1 MRKQIYVLL
10 ALAAFTCGATR
21 LGAQAVSP
29 NRTAPPSAP
38 AAPQN
43 VVGGEIYGGYMIGV
57 GDILDIHVNDEDRVT
72 GRYQVD
78 QDGKLSVPLL
88 SGSIPAAGATTFE
101 LSSRLREELK
111 KQDIL
116 REPAVTVL
124 IVRGMTQNVSVL
136 GAVMRPGTY
145 PIEKPTSI
153 MDLIS
158 LAGGLAPNAG
168 STVTISHQGDPHAP
182 AMVNASVTNNTAPP
196 TANNISVTNNSATG
210 TNNKDSILSI
220 NLTTLMSSKD
230 PASNVTVRAGDVITV
245 LTAPVVF
252 VVGAVLRPGA
262 FTVQDAKSRMTVM
275 QAIAMAEGT
284 TSVASLGK
292 TIIVR
297 QSSSDTERKEIPV
310 DLKQVMR
317 GKQKDE
323 ILEANDI
330 LFVPESGLKASLAK
344 MGQIGTQAA
353 SQTLGYGMALRVAP

>member
-10 ALAAFTCGATR
+10 ALAAFTCGTTR
-21 LGAQAVSP
+21 VSAQAVNP
-29 NRTAPPSAP
+29 NRTAPPSSTAT
-38 AAPQN
+38 PQN

-57 GDILDIHVNDEDRVT
+57 GDILDIHVNDEERVS

-88 SGSIPAAGATTFE
+88 SGAIPAAGTTTFE
-101 LSSRLREELK
+101 LSTRLREELK

-153 MDLIS
+153 MDIIS

-168 STVTISHQGDPHAP
+168 STATVSHQGDSHAP
-182 AMVNASVTNNTAPP
+182 AVVNASVTSNNS
-196 TANNISVTNNSATG
+196 SVTTNNATV
-210 TNNKDSILSI
+210 TNNKDGILSI
-220 NLTTLMSSKD
+220 NLTSLMASKD
-230 PASNVTVRAGDVITV
+230 PAANVLVHPGDVITIN
-245 LTAPVVF
+245 TAPVVF
-252 VVGAVLRPGA
+252 VVGAVTRPGA
-262 FTVQDAKSRMTVM
+262 FTVQDAKSRMTVL
-275 QAIAMAEGT
+275 QAVAMAEGT
-284 TSVASLGK
+284 TSLASLGK

-317 GKQKDE
+317 GKEKDE

-330 LFVPESGLKASLAK
+330 LFVPESGLNASLQK

-353 SQTLGYGMALRVAP
+353 SQTLGYGMGLRIAP

>member
-1 MRKQIYVLL
+1 
-10 ALAAFTCGATR
+10 
-21 LGAQAVSP
+21 
-29 NRTAPPSAP
+29 
-38 AAPQN
+38 
-43 VVGGEIYGGYMIGV
+43 
-57 GDILDIHVNDEDRVT
+57 
-72 GRYQVD
+72 
-78 QDGKLSVPLL
+78 
-88 SGSIPAAGATTFE
+88 
-101 LSSRLREELK
+101 
-111 KQDIL
+111 
-116 REPAVTVL
+116 
-124 IVRGMTQNVSVL
+124 
-136 GAVMRPGTY
+136 MRPGTY

-168 STVTISHQGDPHAP
+168 STATISHQADSHAP
-182 AMVNASVTNNTAPP
+182 AVVNASVT
-196 TANNISVTNNSATG
+196 TNNSTAT
-210 TNNKDSILSI
+210 TNKDGILSI
-220 NLTTLMSSKD
+220 NLTTLMASKD
-230 PASNVTVRAGDVITV
+230 PAANVLVRPGDVITIS
-245 LTAPVVF
+245 TAPVVF

-310 DLKQVMR
+310 DLKLVMR

-323 ILEANDI
+323 LLEANDI

-353 SQTLGYGMALRVAP
+353 SQTLGYGMALRIAP

>member
-1 MRKQIYVLL
+1 MWKKIYVLL
-10 ALAAFTCGATR
+10 ALAAFTCGTTYVR
-21 LGAQAVSP
+21 AQAVNP
-29 NRTAPPSAP
+29 NRTAPPSSP
-38 AAPQN
+38 AGPQN

-78 QDGKLSVPLL
+78 QDGKVSVPLL
-88 SGSIPAAGATTFE
+88 AGALAAAGTTTFE

-145 PIEKPTSI
+145 PIEKPTTV

-168 STVTISHQGDPHAP
+168 STATISHQPDLHVPTV
-182 AMVNASVTNNTAPP
+182 VNASATSSNASVSANHASSTAK
-196 TANNISVTNNSATG
+196 NDSVV
-210 TNNKDSILSI
+210 SI
-220 NLTTLMSSKD
+220 NLTSLMSSKD
-230 PASNVTVRAGDVITV
+230 PAANVTVHAGDVITIS
-245 LTAPVVF
+245 TAPVVF
-252 VVGAVLRPGA
+252 VVGAVTRPGA
-262 FTVQDAKSRMTVM
+262 FTVQDAKSRMTVL
-275 QAIAMAEGT
+275 QAVAMAEGT

-297 QSSSDTERKEIPV
+297 QSSSDTERTEIPV

-330 LFVPESGLKASLAK
+330 LFVPESGLKASLQK

-353 SQTLGYGMALRVAP
+353 SQTLGYGMGLRIAP

>member
-1 MRKQIYVLL
+1 MRRQIYVLL
-10 ALAAFTCGATR
+10 TLAAFICGTTR
-21 LGAQAVSP
+21 VRAQAVNP

-38 AAPQN
+38 SAPQN
-43 VVGGEIYGGYMIGV
+43 AVGGEIYGGYMIGV
-57 GDILDIHVNDEDRVT
+57 GDILDIHVNDEERVT

-78 QDGKLSVPLL
+78 QDGKLSIPLL
-88 SGSIPAAGATTFE
+88 SGQIPAAGTTTFE

-116 REPAVTVL
+116 RDPAVTVL

-153 MDLIS
+153 VDLIS

-168 STVTISHQGDPHAP
+168 STATISHQADSHAP
-182 AMVNASVTNNTAPP
+182 AVVNASVA
-196 TANNISVTNNSATG
+196 TNNSTATA
-210 TNNKDSILSI
+210 NKDGILSI
-220 NLTTLMSSKD
+220 NLTTLMASKD
-230 PASNVTVRAGDVITV
+230 PAANVLVHPGDVITIS
-245 LTAPVVF
+245 TAPVVF

-262 FTVQDAKSRMTVM
+262 FTVQDAKSRMTVL
-275 QAIAMAEGT
+275 QAVAMAEGT

-297 QSSSDTERKEIPV
+297 QSASDTERKEIPV

-317 GKQKDE
+317 GKEKDE

-330 LFVPESGLKASLAK
+330 LFVPESGLKASLQK

-353 SQTLGYGMALRVAP
+353 SQTLGYGMGLRIAP

>member
-10 ALAAFTCGATR
+10 ALAAFTCGTTR
-21 LGAQAVSP
+21 VSAQAVNP
-29 NRTAPPSAP
+29 NRTAPPSSTAT
-38 AAPQN
+38 PQN

-57 GDILDIHVNDEDRVT
+57 GDILDIHVNDEERVS

-88 SGSIPAAGATTFE
+88 SGAIPAAGTTTFE
-101 LSSRLREELK
+101 LSTRLREELK

-153 MDLIS
+153 MDIIS

-168 STVTISHQGDPHAP
+168 STATVSHQGDSHAP
-182 AMVNASVTNNTAPP
+182 AVVNASVTSNNS
-196 TANNISVTNNSATG
+196 SVTTNNATV
-210 TNNKDSILSI
+210 TNNKDGILSI
-220 NLTTLMSSKD
+220 NLTSLMASKD
-230 PASNVTVRAGDVITV
+230 PAANVLVHPGDVITIN
-245 LTAPVVF
+245 TAPVVF
-252 VVGAVLRPGA
+252 VVGAVTRPGA
-262 FTVQDAKSRMTVM
+262 FTVQDAKSRMTVL
-275 QAIAMAEGT
+275 QAVAMAEGT
-284 TSVASLGK
+284 TSLASLGK

-317 GKQKDE
+317 GKEKDE

-330 LFVPESGLKASLAK
+330 LFVPESGLKASLQK

-353 SQTLGYGMALRVAP
+353 SQTLGYGMGLRIAP

>member
-10 ALAAFTCGATR
+10 VLAAFTCGTTR
-21 LGAQAVSP
+21 VRAQAVSP
-29 NRTAPPSAP
+29 NRAAPPPAP

-57 GDILDIHVNDEDRVT
+57 GDILDIHVNDEDRVS

-101 LSSRLREELK
+101 VSSRLREELK

-168 STVTISHQGDPHAP
+168 STVTISHQADPHVP
-182 AMVNASVTNNTAPP
+182 AVVNASVTANNAPA
-196 TANNISVTNNSATG
+196 TANNASVTTNNAAG
-210 TNNKDSILSI
+210 TNKDSILSI

-230 PASNVTVRAGDVITV
+230 PGSNVTVRAGDVITV
-245 LTAPVVF
+245 STAPVVF

-317 GKQKDE
+317 GKEKDE
-323 ILEANDI
+323 LLEANDI
-330 LFVPESGLKASLAK
+330 LFVPESGLKASLQK

>member
-10 ALAAFTCGATR
+10 ALAAFMVGATCAR
-21 LGAQAVSP
+21 AQNVNP
-29 NRTAPPSAP
+29 NRTGNQTPP

-43 VVGGEIYGGYMIGV
+43 PPNGEIYGGYMIGV
-57 GDILDIHVNDEDRVT
+57 GDILDIHVTDEDRVS

-78 QDGKLSVPLL
+78 QEGKLSLPLL
-88 SGSIPAAGATTFE
+88 SGALPAAGTSTFDF
-101 LSSRLREELK
+101 SNRLREELK

-116 REPAVTVL
+116 RDPSVSVL

-145 PIEKPTSI
+145 PIEKPSTV

-168 STVTISHQGDPHAP
+168 STATVSHQGDAQTP
-182 AMVNASVTNNTAPP
+182 AVMNASVTSNTAN
-196 TANNISVTNNSATG
+196 AAGVSV
-210 TNNKDSILSI
+210 NKDSTISI
-220 NLTTLMSSKD
+220 NLTTLMASKD
-230 PASNVTVRAGDVITV
+230 PAANVTVRAGDVLTV
-245 LTAPVVF
+245 NTAPVVF
-252 VVGAVLRPGA
+252 VVGAVTRPGA
-262 FTVQDAKSRMTVM
+262 FTVQDAKSRMTVL
-275 QAIAMAEGT
+275 QAVAMAEGT

-297 QSSSDTERKEIPV
+297 QSSNDAERKEIPV

-317 GKQKDE
+317 GKEKDE

-330 LFVPESGLKASLAK
+330 LFVPESGLKASLQK

-353 SQTLGYGMALRVAP
+353 SQTLGYGMGLRIAP

>member
-10 ALAAFTCGATR
+10 ALAAFTCGTARVT
-21 LGAQAVSP
+21 AQAVNP
-29 NRTAPPSAP
+29 NRTAPPSSTAT
-38 AAPQN
+38 PQN

-57 GDILDIHVNDEDRVT
+57 GDILDIHVNDEERVS

-88 SGSIPAAGATTFE
+88 SGAIPAAGTTTFE
-101 LSSRLREELK
+101 LSTRLREELK

-153 MDLIS
+153 MDIIS

-168 STVTISHQGDPHAP
+168 STATVSHQGDSHAP
-182 AMVNASVTNNTAPP
+182 AVVNASVT
-196 TANNISVTNNSATG
+196 TNNATA
-210 TNNKDSILSI
+210 TTSKDGILSI
-220 NLTTLMSSKD
+220 NLTTLMASKD
-230 PASNVTVRAGDVITV
+230 PAANVLVHPGDVITIS
-245 LTAPVVF
+245 TAPVVF
-252 VVGAVLRPGA
+252 VVGAVTRPGA
-262 FTVQDAKSRMTVM
+262 FTVQDAKSRMTVL
-275 QAIAMAEGT
+275 QAVAMAEGT

-317 GKQKDE
+317 GKEKDE
-323 ILEANDI
+323 VLEANDI
-330 LFVPESGLKASLAK
+330 LFVPESGLKASLQK

-353 SQTLGYGMALRVAP
+353 SQTLGYGMGLRIAP

>member
-1 MRKQIYVLL
+1 
-10 ALAAFTCGATR
+10 
-21 LGAQAVSP
+21 
-29 NRTAPPSAP
+29 
-38 AAPQN
+38 
-43 VVGGEIYGGYMIGV
+43 
-57 GDILDIHVNDEDRVT
+57 
-72 GRYQVD
+72 
-78 QDGKLSVPLL
+78 
-88 SGSIPAAGATTFE
+88 
-101 LSSRLREELK
+101 
-111 KQDIL
+111 
-116 REPAVTVL
+116 
-124 IVRGMTQNVSVL
+124 
-136 GAVMRPGTY
+136 
-145 PIEKPTSI
+145 
-153 MDLIS
+153 
-158 LAGGLAPNAG
+158 
-168 STVTISHQGDPHAP
+168 
-182 AMVNASVTNNTAPP
+182 
-196 TANNISVTNNSATG
+196 
-210 TNNKDSILSI
+210 
-220 NLTTLMSSKD
+220 MSSKD

-245 LTAPVVF
+245 STAPVVF

>member
-1 MRKQIYVLL
+1 
-10 ALAAFTCGATR
+10 
-21 LGAQAVSP
+21 
-29 NRTAPPSAP
+29 
-38 AAPQN
+38 
-43 VVGGEIYGGYMIGV
+43 MIGV
-57 GDILDIHVNDEDRVT
+57 GDILDIHVKDE
-72 GRYQVD
+72 GRLSGIYQVD

-88 SGSIPAAGATTFE
+88 SGSIPAAGTTTFE
-101 LSSRLREELK
+101 LSSHLREELK

-168 STVTISHQGDPHAP
+168 STVTISHQADPHVP
-182 AMVNASVTNNTAPP
+182 AVVNASVT
-196 TANNISVTNNSATG
+196 TNNAAG
-210 TNNKDSILSI
+210 TNKDSIVAI

-230 PASNVTVRAGDVITV
+230 PAANVLVHPGDVITIS
-245 LTAPVVF
+245 TAPVVF
-252 VVGAVLRPGA
+252 VVGAVTRPGA
-262 FTVQDAKSRMTVM
+262 FTVQDAKSRMTVL
-275 QAIAMAEGT
+275 QAVAMAEGT

-297 QSSSDTERKEIPV
+297 QSSSESERKEIPV

-317 GKQKDE
+317 GKAQ
-323 ILEANDI
+323 
-330 LFVPESGLKASLAK
+330 
-344 MGQIGTQAA
+344 
-353 SQTLGYGMALRVAP
+353 

>member
-1 MRKQIYVLL
+1 MKKQIYALL
-10 ALAAFTCGATR
+10 ALAAFTCGTPGIR
-21 LGAQAVSP
+21 AQAVNP
-29 NRTAPPSAP
+29 NRTAPPSSTAS
-38 AAPQN
+38 PQN

-57 GDILDIHVNDEDRVT
+57 GDILDIHVNDEERVS

-78 QDGKLSVPLL
+78 QDGKLIVPLL
-88 SGSIPAAGATTFE
+88 SGAIPAAGTTTFE
-101 LSSRLREELK
+101 LSTRLREELK

-145 PIEKPTSI
+145 PVEKPTSI
-153 MDLIS
+153 MDVIS

-168 STVTISHQGDPHAP
+168 STATVSHQGDSHAP
-182 AMVNASVTNNTAPP
+182 SVVNASVTTSNA
-196 TANNISVTNNSATG
+196 SVTTNNASVTTNNATA
-210 TNNKDSILSI
+210 TNNKDGILSI
-220 NLTTLMSSKD
+220 NLTSLMASKD
-230 PASNVTVRAGDVITV
+230 PAANVMVHPGDVITIS
-245 LTAPVVF
+245 TAPVVF
-252 VVGAVLRPGA
+252 VVGAVTRPGA
-262 FTVQDAKSRMTVM
+262 FTVQDAKSRMTVL
-275 QAIAMAEGT
+275 QAVAMAEGT
-284 TSVASLGK
+284 TSLASLGK

-297 QSSSDTERKEIPV
+297 QSSSDTERQEIPV

-330 LFVPESGLKASLAK
+330 LFVPESGLKASLQR

-353 SQTLGYGMALRVAP
+353 SQTLGYGMGLRIAP

>member
-10 ALAAFTCGATR
+10 ALAAFTCGTTR
-21 LGAQAVSP
+21 VGAQAVNP

-43 VVGGEIYGGYMIGV
+43 IVGAEIYGGYMIGV

-88 SGSIPAAGATTFE
+88 SGPIPAAGTTTFE
-101 LSSRLREELK
+101 LSSRLRDELK

-168 STVTISHQGDPHAP
+168 STATISHQADSHVP
-182 AMVNASVTNNTAPP
+182 AVVNASVTTNNATNRA
-196 TANNISVTNNSATG
+196 TANG
-210 TNNKDSILSI
+210 TKDSILSI
-220 NLTTLMSSKD
+220 NLTTLMASKD
-230 PASNVTVRAGDVITV
+230 PAANVLVHPGDVITIS
-245 LTAPVVF
+245 TAPVVF

-262 FTVQDAKSRMTVM
+262 FTVQDAKSRMTVL
-275 QAIAMAEGT
+275 QAVAMAEGT

-297 QSSSDTERKEIPV
+297 QSSSDSERKEIPV

-317 GKQKDE
+317 GKEKDE
-323 ILEANDI
+323 VLEANDI
-330 LFVPESGLKASLAK
+330 LFVPESGLKASLQK

>member
-10 ALAAFTCGATR
+10 ALAAFTCGTTR
-21 LGAQAVSP
+21 VRAQAVSP
-29 NRTAPPSAP
+29 NRAAPPSAP

-43 VVGGEIYGGYMIGV
+43 LVGGEIYGGYMIGV
-57 GDILDIHVNDEDRVT
+57 GDILDIHVNDEDRVS

-88 SGSIPAAGATTFE
+88 SGAIPAAGTTTFE
-101 LSSRLREELK
+101 LSTRLREELK

-168 STVTISHQGDPHAP
+168 STATISHQADSHAP
-182 AMVNASVTNNTAPP
+182 AVVNASVT
-196 TANNISVTNNSATG
+196 TNNSTAT
-210 TNNKDSILSI
+210 TNKDGILSI
-220 NLTTLMSSKD
+220 NLTTLMASKD
-230 PASNVTVRAGDVITV
+230 PAANVLVRPGDVITIS
-245 LTAPVVF
+245 TAPVVF

-317 GKQKDE
+317 GKEKDE
-323 ILEANDI
+323 LLEANDI

-353 SQTLGYGMALRVAP
+353 SQTLGYGMALRIAP

>member
-10 ALAAFTCGATR
+10 ALAAFTCGTTYVR
-21 LGAQAVSP
+21 AQAVNP
-29 NRTAPPSAP
+29 NRTAPPSSP
-38 AAPQN
+38 AGPQN

-78 QDGKLSVPLL
+78 QDGKVSVPLL
-88 SGSIPAAGATTFE
+88 AGALAAAGTTTFE

-145 PIEKPTSI
+145 PIEKPTTV

-168 STVTISHQGDPHAP
+168 STATISHQADSHVP
-182 AMVNASVTNNTAPP
+182 AVVNASVT
-196 TANNISVTNNSATG
+196 TNNASAT
-210 TNNKDSILSI
+210 TSKDSIFSI
-220 NLTTLMSSKD
+220 NLTSLMSSKD
-230 PASNVTVRAGDVITV
+230 PAANVTVRAGDVITV
-245 LTAPVVF
+245 STAPVVF
-252 VVGAVLRPGA
+252 VVGAVTRPGA
-262 FTVQDAKSRMTVM
+262 FTVQDAKSRMTVL
-275 QAIAMAEGT
+275 QAVAMAEGT

-297 QSSSDTERKEIPV
+297 QSSSDTERTEIPV

-330 LFVPESGLKASLAK
+330 LFVPESGLKASLQK

>member
-10 ALAAFTCGATR
+10 ALVAFMVGATCAR
-21 LGAQAVSP
+21 AQNVNP
-29 NRTAPPSAP
+29 NRTGNQTPP

-43 VVGGEIYGGYMIGV
+43 PPNGEIYGGYMIGV
-57 GDILDIHVNDEDRVT
+57 GDILDIHVTDEDRVS

-78 QDGKLSVPLL
+78 QEGKLSLPLL
-88 SGSIPAAGATTFE
+88 SGALPAAGTSTFDF
-101 LSSRLREELK
+101 SNRLREELK

-116 REPAVTVL
+116 RDPSVSVL

-145 PIEKPTSI
+145 PIEKPSTV

-168 STVTISHQGDPHAP
+168 STATISHQGDAQTP
-182 AMVNASVTNNTAPP
+182 AVMNASVTSNTAN
-196 TANNISVTNNSATG
+196 AAGVSV
-210 TNNKDSILSI
+210 NKDSTISI
-220 NLTTLMSSKD
+220 NLTTLMASKD
-230 PASNVTVRAGDVITV
+230 PAANVTVRAGDVLTV
-245 LTAPVVF
+245 NTAPVVF
-252 VVGAVLRPGA
+252 VVGAVTRPGA
-262 FTVQDAKSRMTVM
+262 FTVQDAKSRMTVL
-275 QAIAMAEGT
+275 QAVAMAEGT

-297 QSSSDTERKEIPV
+297 QSSNDAERKEIPV

-317 GKQKDE
+317 GKEKDE

-330 LFVPESGLKASLAK
+330 LFVPESGLKASLQK

-353 SQTLGYGMALRVAP
+353 SQTLGYGMGLRIAP

>member
-10 ALAAFTCGATR
+10 ALAAFMVGATCAH
-21 LGAQAVSP
+21 AQNVSP
-29 NRTAPPSAP
+29 NRTGTPTST

-43 VVGGEIYGGYMIGV
+43 PPNGEIYGGYMIGV
-57 GDILDIHVNDEDRVT
+57 GDILDIHVTDEDRVS

-78 QDGKLSVPLL
+78 QEGKLSLPLL
-88 SGSIPAAGATTFE
+88 SGALPAAGTSTFDF
-101 LSSRLREELK
+101 SNRLREELK

-116 REPAVTVL
+116 RDPSVSVL

-145 PIEKPTSI
+145 PIEKPSTVL
-153 MDLIS
+153 DLIS

-168 STVTISHQGDPHAP
+168 STATISHQGDAQTPTV
-182 AMVNASVTNNTAPP
+182 MNASVT
-196 TANNISVTNNSATG
+196 SNSASNAPG
-210 TNNKDSILSI
+210 VSANKDSTISI
-220 NLTTLMSSKD
+220 NLTTLMASKD
-230 PASNVTVRAGDVITV
+230 PAANITVRAGDVLTIN
-245 LTAPVVF
+245 TAPVVF
-252 VVGAVLRPGA
+252 VVGAVTRPGA
-262 FTVQDAKSRMTVM
+262 FTVQDAKSRMTVL
-275 QAIAMAEGT
+275 QAVAMAEGT

-297 QSSSDTERKEIPV
+297 QSSNDAERKEIPV

-317 GKQKDE
+317 GKERDE

-330 LFVPESGLKASLAK
+330 LFVPESGLKASLQK

-353 SQTLGYGMALRVAP
+353 SQTLGYGMGLRIAP

>member
-10 ALAAFTCGATR
+10 ALAAFTCGTTCVR
-21 LGAQAVSP
+21 AQAVNP
-29 NRTAPPSAP
+29 NRTAPPSSP
-38 AAPQN
+38 AGPQN

-57 GDILDIHVNDEDRVT
+57 GDVLDIHVNDEDRVT

-78 QDGKLSVPLL
+78 QDGKVSVPLVAGAL
-88 SGSIPAAGATTFE
+88 AAAGRTTFE

-145 PIEKPTSI
+145 PIEKPTTV

-168 STVTISHQGDPHAP
+168 STATISHQADSHAP
-182 AMVNASVTNNTAPP
+182 AVVNASVT
-196 TANNISVTNNSATG
+196 TNNASATA
-210 TNNKDSILSI
+210 NKDSIFSI
-220 NLTTLMSSKD
+220 SLTSLMSSKD
-230 PASNVTVRAGDVITV
+230 LAANVTVRAGDVITIS
-245 LTAPVVF
+245 TAPVVF
-252 VVGAVLRPGA
+252 VVGAVTRPGA
-262 FTVQDAKSRMTVM
+262 FTVQDAKSRMTVL
-275 QAIAMAEGT
+275 QAVAMAEGT

-297 QSSSDTERKEIPV
+297 QSSSDTERTEIPV

-330 LFVPESGLKASLAK
+330 LFVPESGLKASLQK

-353 SQTLGYGMALRVAP
+353 SQTLGYGMGLRIAP

>member
-10 ALAAFTCGATR
+10 GLAAFTCGTTGVR
-21 LGAQAVSP
+21 AQAVNP
-29 NRTAPPSAP
+29 NRSAPPSAP
-38 AAPQN
+38 ASPQN

-88 SGSIPAAGATTFE
+88 SGPLPAAGTTTFE
-101 LSSRLREELK
+101 LSTRLREELK

-168 STVTISHQGDPHAP
+168 STATISHQADSHVPTV
-182 AMVNASVTNNTAPP
+182 VNASATTNNASA
-196 TANNISVTNNSATG
+196 TANNATG
-210 TNNKDSILSI
+210 TTNKDSIVSI

-230 PASNVTVRAGDVITV
+230 PAANVLVHPGDVITIS
-245 LTAPVVF
+245 TAPVVF
-252 VVGAVLRPGA
+252 VVGAVTRPGA
-262 FTVQDAKSRMTVM
+262 FTVQDAKSRMTVL
-275 QAIAMAEGT
+275 QAVAMAEGT

-297 QSSSDTERKEIPV
+297 QSSSESERKEIPV

-317 GKQKDE
+317 GKEKDE
-323 ILEANDI
+323 VLEANDI
-330 LFVPESGLKASLAK
+330 LFVPESGLKASLQK

-353 SQTLGYGMALRVAP
+353 SQTLGYGMGLRIAP